1 MITNINDIM
10 PTFFSQIPNILRI
23 EFLLS
28 NFFFQSGRFNNPA
41 HSMTPEG
48 ILTFVEISI
57 D

>member
-1 MITNINDIM
+1 M
-10 PTFFSQIPNILRI
+10 PTFFSQISKYPANGMSPHQHFYFGLDA
-23 EFLLS
+23 LD
-28 NFFFQSGRFNNPA
+28 NPA